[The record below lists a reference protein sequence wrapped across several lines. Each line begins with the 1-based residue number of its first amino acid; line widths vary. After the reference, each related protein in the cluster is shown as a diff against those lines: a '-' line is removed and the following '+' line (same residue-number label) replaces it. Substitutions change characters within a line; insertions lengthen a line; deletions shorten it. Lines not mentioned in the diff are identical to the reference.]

1 MLKIPLFIDESDY
14 LLERHSLS
22 LEQVRLYVL
31 LIEKVKN
38 ELETVQ
44 IEKPLKLLVSEPAMA
59 LLCI

>member
-14 LLERHSLS
+14 LLERRSLS

-44 IEKPLKLLVSEPAMA
+44 IEKPLKLLVGEPTMA